1 MFVCV
6 YVCVCVC
13 ECVCILFMVA
23 VIVIL
28 ILFMTCLCIHL
39 CRCLFTGREL
49 TVFDEAKSEAMLSC
63 ESLVVFIKHT
73 IFLVAETASNI
84 YRLSNLQQN
93 L

>member
-1 MFVCV
+1 MM
-6 YVCVCVC
+6 VCVCVC
-13 ECVCILFMVA
+13 ILFIVA

-39 CRCLFTGREL
+39 CRCLFTGSEL
-49 TVFDEAKSEAMLSC
+49 TVFDEANSEAMLSG

-73 IFLVAETASNI
+73 IFHVTETASNS